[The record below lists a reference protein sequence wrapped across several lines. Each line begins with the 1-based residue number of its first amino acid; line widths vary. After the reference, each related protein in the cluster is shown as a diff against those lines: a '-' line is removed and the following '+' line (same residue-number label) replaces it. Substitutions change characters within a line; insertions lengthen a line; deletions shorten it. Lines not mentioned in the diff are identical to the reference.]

1 MNGPRVPERAGAQ
14 EVEVMLWAHEAEGS
28 VAVQEK
34 VLECGPDVWIWARV
48 GGSRLCCL
56 RLFPMQKSR
65 RSFCFSLYVNHGM
78 FSPKCFHFVSDR
90 ILLSLDVR
98 CICDY
103 CT

>member
-48 GGSRLCCL
+48 GGSRLC
-56 RLFPMQKSR
+56 
-65 RSFCFSLYVNHGM
+65 
-78 FSPKCFHFVSDR
+78 
-90 ILLSLDVR
+90 
-98 CICDY
+98 
-103 CT
+103 